1 MVPAAG
7 RPVTKGNDASMSRA
21 SVADQTKLSLFL
33 TRATLGAALGRF
45 IAFWIYRTPFLPGMN
60 DRLVIAPQDL
70 RTADSTRASEMLSGR
85 FVFAGK
91 VAVCDGRSPFEISPP
106 SEEWAVGLH
115 SFGWLRHLRTAEP
128 AISRAQARALV
139 SEWIRFVGIG
149 NAISRRPEVTAR
161 RIISWLTQ
169 APLLVDDSDVR
180 FYRRF
185 IRSLTRQVRGLRVR
199 LAGARDG
206 VPRLQ
211 AVIALVYASLCMQVQ
226 ARYIEGATKQL
237 AEELDRQTLPD
248 GGHIGRNPGSL
259 IDLLVDLLPLRQA
272 FSSRNIPPPQAL
284 LNAIDRMMPMLRF
297 FRHGDGN
304 FALFNGMGPTPTD
317 LLTTVLAYDDARGT
331 PVSNAPHSGYQ
342 RIEAGNTLI
351 VMDTGRPPPLAA
363 SQQAHA
369 GCLSFELSH
378 RNFRILVNCGLPGTS
393 REHWRPMARST
404 AAHST
409 VTFNDVS
416 SCHFMDSSLI
426 KRLMRGTPIASGPRQ
441 VTVEREEEGGATVLR
456 ASHDGYVDDYG
467 VLHQR
472 ALMISADGKRLDG
485 EELFTAMHGDEA
497 LAGQDQFA
505 VRFHLHPM
513 IKANRLSDSHGA
525 MLLLPNKDVWTF
537 NAYEDRID
545 IEESV
550 YLAGN
555 EGPRRTTQI
564 VIHGR
569 ARKVARIQ
577 WTLSL
582 TAVSP
587 VGLARRGQPA
597 TAEKSDPKVEAK
609 AESKSGQKTEQNP
622 EQKTEQRAEQKTEQK
637 AEQKTEPKKAEQKV
651 ESPKTEP
658 NDEQKNEPLKG

>member
-1 MVPAAG
+1 
-7 RPVTKGNDASMSRA
+7 MSRV
-21 SVADQTKLSLFL
+21 SVTEQAKLSLFL
-33 TRATLGAALGRF
+33 ARAILRALLGQFA
-45 IAFWIYRTPFLPGMN
+45 AFWIYRLPVSGKN

-70 RTADSTRASEMLSGR
+70 RTADATQAAEIHSGR

-106 SEEWAVGLH
+106 SEEWAIGLH
-115 SFGWLRHLRTAEP
+115 GFSWLRHLRTADP
-128 AISRAQARALV
+128 AISRARARALV
-139 SEWIRFVGIG
+139 GEWITYVGVG
-149 NAISRRPEVTAR
+149 NAISRRPDVIAR

-169 APLLVDDSDVR
+169 APLLVDESDVR

-185 IRSLTRQVRGLRVR
+185 IRSLTRQVRGLRVT

-211 AVIALVYASLCMQVQ
+211 AVIALVYASLCIQGQ
-226 ARYIEGATKQL
+226 SRYTEGITKQL
-237 AEELDRQTLPD
+237 AEELDRQILPD
-248 GGHIGRNPGSL
+248 GGHLGRNPGSL

-342 RIEAGNTLI
+342 RIEAASTLI

-363 SQQAHA
+363 SQEAHA

-409 VTFNDVS
+409 VTFNDIS
-416 SCHFMDSSLI
+416 SCRFMESRLI
-426 KRLMRGTPIASGPRQ
+426 RRVMRGTPIVSGPRQ
-441 VTVEREEEGGATVLR
+441 VTVNRDEDSGATVLR
-456 ASHDGYVDDYG
+456 VSHDGYVDQFG
-467 VLHQR
+467 ILHQR
-472 ALMISADGKRLDG
+472 AMMLSADGKRVDG
-485 EELFTAMHGDEA
+485 EELFTAMHGEA
-497 LAGQDQFA
+497 LASEDQFA
-505 VRFHLHPM
+505 VRFHLHPL

-569 ARKVARIQ
+569 ARKVARVQ

-582 TAVSP
+582 TAASP
-587 VGLARRGQPA
+587 VGLARRQPA
-597 TAEKSDPKVEAK
+597 AAEKSEAKVEARAEPKVETK
-609 AESKSGQKTEQNP
+609 ADPKAGQKSE
-622 EQKTEQRAEQKTEQK
+622 KVDAKTEQK
-637 AEQKTEPKKAEQKV
+637 KV
-651 ESPKTEP
+651 EEKPE
-658 NDEQKNEPLKG
+658 

>member
-1 MVPAAG
+1 
-7 RPVTKGNDASMSRA
+7 
-21 SVADQTKLSLFL
+21 
-33 TRATLGAALGRF
+33 
-45 IAFWIYRTPFLPGMN
+45 
-60 DRLVIAPQDL
+60 
-70 RTADSTRASEMLSGR
+70 
-85 FVFAGK
+85 
-91 VAVCDGRSPFEISPP
+91 
-106 SEEWAVGLH
+106 
-115 SFGWLRHLRTAEP
+115 
-128 AISRAQARALV
+128 
-139 SEWIRFVGIG
+139 
-149 NAISRRPEVTAR
+149 
-161 RIISWLTQ
+161 
-169 APLLVDDSDVR
+169 
-180 FYRRF
+180 
-185 IRSLTRQVRGLRVR
+185 
-199 LAGARDG
+199 
-206 VPRLQ
+206 
-211 AVIALVYASLCMQVQ
+211 
-226 ARYIEGATKQL
+226 
-237 AEELDRQTLPD
+237 LDRQILPD

-259 IDLLVDLLPLRQA
+259 IELLVDLLPLRQA

-342 RIEAGNTLI
+342 RVEAGGTL
-351 VMDTGRPPPLAA
+351 VLMDTGRPPQLAA
-363 SQQAHA
+363 SQEAHA

-416 SCHFMDSSLI
+416 SCRFMESGLVR
-426 KRLMRGTPIASGPRQ
+426 RLMRGTPILSGPRQ
-441 VTVEREEEGGATVLR
+441 ATVNRDEDDSSATLLR
-456 ASHDGYVDDYG
+456 VSHDGYVEEFG
-467 VLHQR
+467 ILHQR
-472 ALMISADGKRLDG
+472 ALMLSADGKRLDG
-485 EELFTAMHGDEA
+485 EELFTAMHGEA
-497 LAGQDQFA
+497 LASQDQFA

-577 WTLSL
+577 WTISL
-582 TAVSP
+582 TAASP
-587 VGLARRGQPA
+587 VGLARRGRGE
-597 TAEKSDPKVEAK
+597 TAPSEKSEVKVA
-609 AESKSGQKTEQNP
+609 P
-622 EQKTEQRAEQKTEQK
+622 KTEQK
-637 AEQKTEPKKAEQKV
+637 VEAKKAEQKV
-651 ESPKTEP
+651 EQKV
-658 NDEQKNEPLKG
+658 EQKSEPKPAPKVEPASEQKSQHPEPKKV

>member
-1 MVPAAG
+1 
-7 RPVTKGNDASMSRA
+7 MSRV
-21 SVADQTKLSLFL
+21 SVTDQAKLSLFL
-33 TRATLGAALGRF
+33 ARAILRALLGQF
-45 IAFWIYRTPFLPGMN
+45 VAFWIYRLPLFSGKN

-70 RTADSTRASEMLSGR
+70 RTADATQAAEIHSGR

-106 SEEWAVGLH
+106 SEEWAIGLH
-115 SFGWLRHLRTAEP
+115 GFSWLRHLRTSDP
-128 AISRAQARALV
+128 AMSRVRARSLV
-139 SEWIRFVGIG
+139 NEWLRKVSAG
-149 NAISRRPEVTAR
+149 NPISRRPEVTSR

-185 IRSLTRQVRGLRVR
+185 IRSLNRQVRALRIT
-199 LAGARDG
+199 LAGPRDG

-211 AVIALVYASLCMQVQ
+211 AVIALVYASLCMQGQ
-226 ARYIEGATKQL
+226 ARYIEGSTRQL
-237 AEELDRQTLPD
+237 AEELDRQILPD

-259 IDLLVDLLPLRQA
+259 IELLVDLLPLRQA
-272 FSSRNIPPPQAL
+272 FSSRNIAPPQSL

-331 PVSNAPHSGYQ
+331 PVSNAPHAGYQ
-342 RIEAGNTLI
+342 RVEAGGTLI
-351 VMDTGRPPPLAA
+351 LMDTGRPPQLAA
-363 SQQAHA
+363 SQEAHA

-404 AAHST
+404 AANST

-416 SCHFMDSSLI
+416 SCRFMELGLI
-426 KRLMRGTPIASGPRQ
+426 RRLMRGTPIVSGPRQ
-441 VTVEREEEGGATVLR
+441 VTVNRDEDESGATVLR
-456 ASHDGYVDDYG
+456 VSHDGYVEEFG
-467 VLHQR
+467 ILHQR
-472 ALMISADGKRLDG
+472 ALMLSADGKRLDG
-485 EELFTAMHGDEA
+485 EELFTAMHGEA
-497 LAGQDQFA
+497 LASQDQFA

-587 VGLARRGQPA
+587 VGLPRRGRGE
-597 TAEKSDPKVEAK
+597 TVSSEKSEAK
-609 AESKSGQKTEQNP
+609 I
-622 EQKTEQRAEQKTEQK
+622 EQKSTQKTEQK
-637 AEQKTEPKKAEQKV
+637 VEAKSAHKVEQKV
-651 ESPKTEP
+651 ELKVEQERPPNQNPSLRRCSPRGVNRRLAP
-658 NDEQKNEPLKG
+658 MRWSWQGRLC

>member
-1 MVPAAG
+1 
-7 RPVTKGNDASMSRA
+7 MSRA
-21 SVADQTKLSLFL
+21 SAADQARLSLFL
-33 TRATLGAALGRF
+33 TRATLRAVAGRF
-45 IAFWIYRTPFLPGMN
+45 TAFWLYRIPFLPGTN

-70 RTADSTRASEMLSGR
+70 RTADATRAAEMLSGR

-106 SEEWAVGLH
+106 SDEWAVGLH
-115 SFGWLRHLRTAEP
+115 GFSWLRHLRTADP
-128 AISRAQARALV
+128 AISRARARALV
-139 SEWIRFVGIG
+139 GEWIKYVGAG
-149 NAISRRPEVTAR
+149 NPISGRPDVVAR

-180 FYRRF
+180 FYRQF

-211 AVIALVYASLCMQVQ
+211 TVIALVYASLCMQGQ
-226 ARYIEGATKQL
+226 ARYTEGITKQL
-237 AEELDRQTLPD
+237 AEELDRQILPD
-248 GGHIGRNPGSL
+248 GGHIGRNPGAL

-284 LNAIDRMMPMLRF
+284 LNAVDRMMPMLRF

-351 VMDTGRPPPLAA
+351 VMDTGRPPLLAA
-363 SQQAHA
+363 SQEAHA

-378 RNFRILVNCGLPGTS
+378 RNFRIMVNCGLPGTS

-416 SCHFMDSSLI
+416 SCRFMESRLI
-426 KRLMRGTPIASGPRQ
+426 KRLMRGTPIVSGPRQ
-441 VTVEREEEGGATVLR
+441 VTVSREEAGGATVLR
-456 ASHDGYVDDYG
+456 AAHDGYVEDYG

-472 ALMISADGKRLDG
+472 ALMLSPDGKRLDG

-497 LAGQDQFA
+497 LAGHDQFA

-555 EGPRRTTQI
+555 EGPRRTMQI

-569 ARKVARIQ
+569 ARKVARVQ

-582 TAVSP
+582 TAASP
-587 VGLARRGQPA
+587 VGLARRSQPA
-597 TAEKSDPKVEAK
+597 TTEKPAVKAEAK
-609 AESKSGQKTEQNP
+609 TEAKSTEKGG
-622 EQKTEQRAEQKTEQK
+622 EKTEQK
-637 AEQKTEPKKAEQKV
+637 PEQKV
-651 ESPKTEP
+651 EHKAEPKV
-658 NDEQKNEPLKG
+658 EQKNEPNSEPKTEQKTESKDG

>member
-1 MVPAAG
+1 
-7 RPVTKGNDASMSRA
+7 MSRV
-21 SVADQTKLSLFL
+21 SVTDQAKLSLFL
-33 TRATLGAALGRF
+33 ARAILRALLGQF
-45 IAFWIYRTPFLPGMN
+45 VAFWIYRLPLFSGKN

-70 RTADSTRASEMLSGR
+70 RTADATQAAEIHSGR

-106 SEEWAVGLH
+106 SEEWAIGLH
-115 SFGWLRHLRTAEP
+115 GFSWLRHLRTSDP
-128 AISRAQARALV
+128 AMSRVRARSLV
-139 SEWIRFVGIG
+139 NEWLRKVSAG
-149 NAISRRPEVTAR
+149 NPISRRPEVTSR

-185 IRSLTRQVRGLRVR
+185 IRSLNRQVRALRIT
-199 LAGARDG
+199 LAGPRDG

-211 AVIALVYASLCMQVQ
+211 AVIALVYASLCMQGQ
-226 ARYIEGATKQL
+226 ARYIEGSTRQL
-237 AEELDRQTLPD
+237 AEELDRQILPD

-259 IDLLVDLLPLRQA
+259 IELLVDLLPLRQA
-272 FSSRNIPPPQAL
+272 FSSRNIAPPQAL

-331 PVSNAPHSGYQ
+331 PVSNAPHAGYQ
-342 RIEAGNTLI
+342 RVEAGGTLI
-351 VMDTGRPPPLAA
+351 LMDTGRPPQLAA
-363 SQQAHA
+363 SQEAHA

-404 AAHST
+404 AANST

-416 SCHFMDSSLI
+416 SCRFMESGLI
-426 KRLMRGTPIASGPRQ
+426 RRLMRGTPIVSGPRQ
-441 VTVEREEEGGATVLR
+441 VTVNRD
-456 ASHDGYVDDYG
+456 DGYVEEFG
-467 VLHQR
+467 ILHQR
-472 ALMISADGKRLDG
+472 ALMLSADGKRLDG
-485 EELFTAMHGDEA
+485 EELFTAMHGEA
-497 LAGQDQFA
+497 LASQDQFA

-587 VGLARRGQPA
+587 VGLPRRGRGE
-597 TAEKSDPKVEAK
+597 TVSSEKREAK
-609 AESKSGQKTEQNP
+609 I
-622 EQKTEQRAEQKTEQK
+622 EQKSTQKTEQK
-637 AEQKTEPKKAEQKV
+637 VEAKSAHKVEQKV
-651 ESPKTEP
+651 ELKV
-658 NDEQKNEPLKG
+658 EQKAEPKPAPKAEPKPEPKKV

>member
-1 MVPAAG
+1 
-7 RPVTKGNDASMSRA
+7 MSRV
-21 SVADQTKLSLFL
+21 SVTEQAKLSLFL
-33 TRATLGAALGRF
+33 ARAILRALLGQFA
-45 IAFWIYRTPFLPGMN
+45 AFWIYRLPLFSSKN

-70 RTADSTRASEMLSGR
+70 RTADATQAAEIHSGR

-91 VAVCDGRSPFEISPP
+91 VAVSDGRSPFEISPP
-106 SEEWAVGLH
+106 SEEWAIGLH
-115 SFGWLRHLRTAEP
+115 GFSWLRHLRTSDP
-128 AISRAQARALV
+128 SISRARARALV
-139 SEWIRFVGIG
+139 GEWLKRGAG
-149 NAISRRPEVTAR
+149 NPISRRSDVVAR

-185 IRSLTRQVRGLRVR
+185 IRSLNRQVRALRVT
-199 LAGARDG
+199 LAGPRDG

-211 AVIALVYASLCMQVQ
+211 AVIALVYASLCMQGQ
-226 ARYIEGATKQL
+226 QRHIESSIKQL
-237 AEELDRQTLPD
+237 TEELDRQILPD
-248 GGHIGRNPGSL
+248 GGHIGRNPGAL
-259 IDLLVDLLPLRQA
+259 IELLVDLLPLRQA

-284 LNAIDRMMPMLRF
+284 LNAIDRMMPMMRF

-342 RIEAGNTLI
+342 RVEAGGTLI
-351 VMDTGRPPPLAA
+351 LMDTGRPPTLAA
-363 SQQAHA
+363 SQEAHA

-404 AAHST
+404 AANST

-416 SCHFMDSSLI
+416 SCRFMESRLI
-426 KRLMRGTPIASGPRQ
+426 RWLMRGTPIVSGPRQ
-441 VTVEREEEGGATVLR
+441 VTVNRDEDGDATVLR
-456 ASHDGYVDDYG
+456 VAHDGYVEEFG
-467 VLHQR
+467 ILHQR
-472 ALMISADGKRLDG
+472 ALMLSADGKRLDG
-485 EELFTAMHGDEA
+485 EELFTAMHGEA
-497 LAGQDQFA
+497 LASQDQFA

-587 VGLARRGQPA
+587 VGLARRGRG
-597 TAEKSDPKVEAK
+597 EAAPNEK
-609 AESKSGQKTEQNP
+609 AEVKVAP
-622 EQKTEQRAEQKTEQK
+622 KTEQK
-637 AEQKTEPKKAEQKV
+637 VEARKAEAKVEQKSAPKVEPAIEQKSQPKPEPKKV
-651 ESPKTEP
+651 
-658 NDEQKNEPLKG
+658 

>member
-1 MVPAAG
+1 MVPPAG
-7 RPVTKGNDASMSRA
+7 GLVTKGNDASMSRA
-21 SVADQTKLSLFL
+21 SVADQAKLSLFL
-33 TRATLGAALGRF
+33 TLATLRAMLGRF
-45 IAFWIYRTPFLPGMN
+45 LAFWTYRIPFLPGMN

-70 RTADSTRASEMLSGR
+70 RTADATRANEIISGR

-106 SEEWAVGLH
+106 SDEWAVGLH
-115 SFGWLRHLRTAEP
+115 SFSWLRHLRTAEQ
-128 AISRAQARALV
+128 AVGRAHARALV
-139 SEWIRFVGIG
+139 KEWIRLVGTG
-149 NAISRRPEVTAR
+149 NAISRRPDVIAR

-185 IRSLTRQVRGLRVR
+185 IRSLTRQVRGLRIT

-211 AVIALVYASLCMQVQ
+211 AVIALVYGALCMQGQ

-237 AEELDRQTLPD
+237 AEELDRQILPD
-248 GGHIGRNPGSL
+248 GGHIGRNPAAL

-342 RIEAGNTLI
+342 RIEAGNTL
-351 VMDTGRPPPLAA
+351 VLVDTGRPPPLAA
-363 SQQAHA
+363 SQEAHA
-369 GCLSFELSH
+369 GCLSFELSN

-441 VTVEREEEGGATVLR
+441 VTVEREEEGGAIVLR
-456 ASHDGYVDDYG
+456 ASHDGYVEDYG

-564 VIHGR
+564 VIHGH
-569 ARKVARIQ
+569 ARKVARVQ

-582 TAVSP
+582 TAASP

-597 TAEKSDPKVEAK
+597 TAEKS
-609 AESKSGQKTEQNP
+609 ESKIEPKSGQKSEQKVEEKTEQKKAEQRTEQKKP
-622 EQKTEQRAEQKTEQK
+622 EQKTEDKAEQKTEQN
-637 AEQKTEPKKAEQKV
+637 EQKTEQK
-651 ESPKTEP
+651 
-658 NDEQKNEPLKG
+658 DEAKE